1 MNNIVL
7 NSLDLIP
14 VIVID
19 FYSKE
24 VIMFAYTNMLCL
36 RLTLLTKLCHYYNRS
51 EQSIWLKGFESGD
64 LHLIQEIYTD
74 CDSDTLI
81 FSVLILGNGLAC
93 HTKRPS
99 CFYKLLT
106 N

>member
-1 MNNIVL
+1 MNNSEL

-36 RLTLLTKLCHYYNRS
+36 RLTLLTKLCHYYSRS
-51 EQSIWLKGFESGD
+51 EQSIWLKGLEGGNS
-64 LHLIQEIYTD
+64 HLVQEVYTD
-74 CDSDTLI
+74 CNSDALI
-81 FSVLILGNGLAC
+81 FSVLILETGLAC
-93 HTKRPS
+93 HTERPS
-99 CFYKLLT
+99 CFYKLLK
-106 N
+106 